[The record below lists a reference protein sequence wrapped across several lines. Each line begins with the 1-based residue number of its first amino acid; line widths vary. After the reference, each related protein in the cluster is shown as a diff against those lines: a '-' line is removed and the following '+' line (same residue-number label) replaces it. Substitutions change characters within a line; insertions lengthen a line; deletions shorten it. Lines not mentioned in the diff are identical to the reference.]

1 MRPFTLFCKE
11 MEDLDPESYQTR
23 EVFAYFGRATFTA
36 QCLEQ
41 AIIQDLIFF
50 DHFPNAVATVKDKE
64 TWTARFDSFEAAELR
79 RTLGMLIK
87 RLRAEGQVTTSIEE
101 HLDEVLEKRN
111 WLAHRYFN
119 ERAVEFT
126 LYDGRAKMLEELQ
139 EVHDLFRKVEVMI
152 NEVTRPISIKYGMT
166 DEILA
171 RITLDMITQ
180 YKKEAEQDAP
190 SNR

>member
-1 MRPFTLFCKE
+1 
-11 MEDLDPESYQTR
+11 MEELDPESYQIR

-41 AIIQDLIFF
+41 AIIQNLVFF
-50 DHFPNAVATVKDKE
+50 DHFPKAIGTIKDKE

-119 ERAVEFT
+119 ERAVEFSQT
-126 LYDGRAKMLEELQ
+126 DGRAKMLEELQ
-139 EVHDLFRKVEVMI
+139 DVYDLFRKVEVMI
-152 NEVTRPISIKYGMT
+152 NEITRPVSLKYGMT
-166 DEILA
+166 DEILDQ
-171 RITLDMITQ
+171 ITSDMIKQ
-180 YKKEAEQDAP
+180 YKEAEQAA
-190 SNR
+190 S